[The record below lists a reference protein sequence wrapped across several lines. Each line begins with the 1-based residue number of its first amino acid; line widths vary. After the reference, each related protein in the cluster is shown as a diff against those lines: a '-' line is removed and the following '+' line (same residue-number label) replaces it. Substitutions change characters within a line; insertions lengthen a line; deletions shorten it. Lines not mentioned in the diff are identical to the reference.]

1 MRMEAGAMG
10 QGVETE
16 SGEAVMAERK
26 RILIVDDDPDI
37 ADLVKLVL
45 ETDNFE
51 VDSALSPETAYEKA
65 KAYRPD
71 AILLDLL
78 MPRVDGWTVFKQLR
92 QDPSFDNVPI
102 AILTAKSQQVDQ
114 MVGLHI
120 MNADA
125 YITKPFGKQELIDKT
140 YELIGKRKKSPDSG
154 R

>member
-1 MRMEAGAMG
+1 
-10 QGVETE
+10 
-16 SGEAVMAERK
+16 MAERK
-26 RILIVDDDPDI
+26 KILIIDDDKDI

-45 ETDNFE
+45 ETENFE
-51 VDSALSPETAYEKA
+51 VEAASNPESAFDKA
-65 KAYRPD
+65 RDYRPD

-78 MPRVDGWTVFKQLR
+78 MPKVDGWTIFKQIR
-92 QDPSFDNVPI
+92 QDATFDGVPI

-140 YELIGKRKKSPDSG
+140 YELIGKRKKSQNPDC
-154 R
+154 

>member
-1 MRMEAGAMG
+1 M
-10 QGVETE
+10 T
-16 SGEAVMAERK
+16 ERK
-26 RILIVDDDPDI
+26 KILVIEDEKDI

-45 ETDNFE
+45 ETDCFE
-51 VDSALSPETAYEKA
+51 VESVLDPETAYEKA
-65 KAYRPD
+65 RSYRPD

-78 MPRVDGWTVFKQLR
+78 MPKVDGWTIFKKIR
-92 QDPSFDNVPI
+92 QDVTFNEVPI

-140 YELIGKRKKSPDSG
+140 YELIGKRKKSPDLG
-154 R
+154 G